1 MPDALARDTL
11 LRLADRYQMP
21 RVREGFAPIM
31 DALAADLVALEG
43 DLADIVSGDERKVA
57 SSARYLLSSGGK
69 RVRPVVCLLASRAFG
84 RAEPAS
90 GVKQLAVVAEAVHSA
105 TLLHDDVIDLGDARR
120 DRPAA
125 RLVYGNAA
133 SVLGGDLLLIQALRI
148 VNEHGTPAL
157 MTSMLDVLRRMI
169 DAESLQLENRGRA
182 DVPSE
187 DYFRVVDG
195 KTASLFEWA
204 VEAGGRL
211 GGADDEQVRQL
222 RRYGSAVGCAFQLLD
237 DLLDLTREPEA
248 IGKSVLQDVGMGTVT
263 WPVIHALAGRP
274 ALAQRIADASR
285 GAADA
290 TLTGDLLAAVAE
302 SGAIALTRQRIE
314 DETAAALDALSTL
327 PPTQAR
333 DALSSV
339 ATALAERA
347 R

>member
-21 RVREGFAPIM
+21 RVREGFTPIV
-31 DALAADLVALEG
+31 DALAADLVSLEG
-43 DLADIVSGDERKVA
+43 DLAGIVSGDRRKVA
-57 SSARYLLSSGGK
+57 SSARYLLVSGGK

-84 RAEPAS
+84 RGEPPAA
-90 GVKQLAVVAEAVHSA
+90 VKRLAVVAEAVHSA

-125 RLVYGNAA
+125 RLIYGNAA

-148 VNEHGTPAL
+148 VDEAGSPVL
-157 MTSMLDVLRRMI
+157 MTSLLDVLHRMI
-169 DAESLQLENRGRA
+169 DAEALQLENRGRA
-182 DVPSE
+182 DVPAE

-211 GGADDEQVRQL
+211 GGANEEQVGRL
-222 RRYGSAVGCAFQLLD
+222 RRYGAAVGCAFQLLD
-237 DLLDLTREPEA
+237 DLLDLTRDPEA

-263 WPVIHALAGRP
+263 WPVIHALDGRP
-274 ALAQRIADASR
+274 ELAARIAAAAK
-285 GAADA
+285 GEADA
-290 TLTGDLLAAVAE
+290 ALTVDLLAAVAE
-302 SGAIALTRQRIE
+302 SGAVALTRQRIE
-314 DETAAALDALSTL
+314 EETASALDALHGL
-327 PPTQAR
+327 PPTPAR
-333 DALSSV
+333 EALGSV

>member
-21 RVREGFAPIM
+21 RVREGFTPIV
-31 DALAADLVALEG
+31 DSLAADLVSLEG
-43 DLADIVSGDERKVA
+43 DLAGLVSDDDRKVA
-57 SSARYLLSSGGK
+57 SSAGYLLASGGK
-69 RVRPVVCLLASRAFG
+69 RVRPVVCMLASRAFG
-84 RAEPAS
+84 AGDPPPA
-90 GVKQLAVVAEAVHSA
+90 VRRLAVVAEAVHSA
-105 TLLHDDVIDLGDARR
+105 TLLHDDVIDLGDTRR

-148 VNEHGTPAL
+148 VNEAGTPDL

-182 DVPSE
+182 DVPSA

-204 VEAGGRL
+204 VEAGGRMA
-211 GGADDEQVRQL
+211 GATDEQVVQL
-222 RRYGSAVGCAFQLLD
+222 RRYGAAVGYAFQLLD
-237 DLLDLTREPEA
+237 DLLDLTRDPEA

-263 WPVIHALAGRP
+263 WPVIHALEGR
-274 ALAQRIADASR
+274 AELAARVT
-285 GAADA
+285 AAAQGTEDE
-290 TLTGDLLAAVAE
+290 TLTRDLLAAVAE

-314 DETAAALDALSTL
+314 ARTADALNALAELPPSQALDAL
-327 PPTQAR
+327 A
-333 DALSSV
+333 SV